1 MTNVSNKQLII
12 ITDQSRRYWLLYMI
26 VNVKVA
32 LDKFR
37 GKCVDTNQILENL
50 VRTGSMAKM
59 PNAFI

>member
-1 MTNVSNKQLII
+1 
-12 ITDQSRRYWLLYMI
+12 MI

-59 PNAFI
+59 PNAFLFNYWFICAIL